1 MMILTPLILIGI
13 SILLSRDATGS
24 WFSPSSFFGI
34 VWFFYLFFPLVFAP
48 EFEIQYHGI
57 WFISFFV
64 MASSAGAVFISL
76 IFPYRISNSKIQKN
90 FDIKSLYFL
99 VMVFNVITLFGLVSL
114 GVFSYSNYGILYNNH
129 SWLSIPNFISI
140 DRYEGYLSYPLIIKY
155 SLYFMYP
162 GNIISG
168 IILNSDRLSI
178 SKKIQCFLP
187 LLFAISLGFI
197 EGSRTS
203 IMLGS
208 ILLLSTYFGTRIIE
222 NNGKLNISL
231 FKIISYLILFIS
243 LFLSFFVFIQW
254 LRDGL
259 DPIIFELMVLRLKAY
274 LFGYLSAFTI
284 WFSNMESLFVN
295 SLSLSTFAGPM
306 NLLGLMER
314 ELGFYSPVNIN
325 QYSSTNIFT
334 AFRGIINDFTWVG
347 AIFLSFLLG
356 IFFQLEFQK
365 LRKKYYNGILS
376 VSIFYSFSIYSPLIS
391 IFHYNSIFFSW
402 VFIFLI
408 LKLIDKK

>member
-1 MMILTPLILIGI
+1 
-13 SILLSRDATGS
+13 
-24 WFSPSSFFGI
+24 
-34 VWFFYLFFPLVFAP
+34 
-48 EFEIQYHGI
+48 
-57 WFISFFV
+57 

-231 FKIISYLILFIS
+231 FKIISYLIFFIS

-259 DPIIFELMVLRLKAY
+259 DQ
-274 LFGYLSAFTI
+274 LFL
-284 WFSNMESLFVN
+284 N
-295 SLSLSTFAGPM
+295 
-306 NLLGLMER
+306 
-314 ELGFYSPVNIN
+314 
-325 QYSSTNIFT
+325 
-334 AFRGIINDFTWVG
+334 
-347 AIFLSFLLG
+347 
-356 IFFQLEFQK
+356 
-365 LRKKYYNGILS
+365 
-376 VSIFYSFSIYSPLIS
+376 
-391 IFHYNSIFFSW
+391 
-402 VFIFLI
+402 
-408 LKLIDKK
+408 